1 MPNYAFYL
9 KNGPLEDHVL
19 DLPDDT
25 AAIGEALNTASG
37 MLRDLEVSEVGKFSQ
52 FLEIKEKDK
61 TVLQIEIHAKRSR

>member
-1 MPNYAFYL
+1 MPNYAFHL
-9 KNGPLEDHVL
+9 KNGQLEDHVL

>member
-9 KNGPLEDHVL
+9 KNGQLEDHVL

-37 MLRDLEVSEVGKFSQ
+37 MLRDLEVSEVGKVSQ
-52 FLEIKEKDK
+52 FLEIKEQGK
-61 TVLQIEIHAKRSR
+61 TILQIEIHAKRSR